1 MQGTAVDS
9 KFDLWWGP
17 LLQHLHRP
25 VAIAGAVVDSSA
37 VFSARASSQK
47 TATVD
52 PRVCLGVNLRGAI
65 RAYLHV
71 ESLGDIWERLQSR
84 AALTQP
90 WPASLA
96 GNDRTNKFNQR
107 WPGWT
112 SPCPRILPRVRSAH
126 VLCRS
131 TQVGWTLWVRSD
143 TIYNLVLLPI
153 RNELRATF
161 LRTF

>member
-1 MQGTAVDS
+1 MATIPLTFCVRIRAQHTSAPAGLGGAGCGAIGMRVVAIAVKRPASGAVKSEQLATRRRVAAAPSTVQGTAVDS

-37 VFSARASSQK
+37 VFSARACSQK

-71 ESLGDIWERLQSR
+71 ESLGDI
-84 AALTQP
+84 
-90 WPASLA
+90 
-96 GNDRTNKFNQR
+96 
-107 WPGWT
+107 
-112 SPCPRILPRVRSAH
+112 
-126 VLCRS
+126 
-131 TQVGWTLWVRSD
+131 
-143 TIYNLVLLPI
+143 
-153 RNELRATF
+153 
-161 LRTF
+161 